1 MNLKI
6 LENNN
11 QLNKL
16 IKSQNKYKIENNQMK
31 NWNLQV
37 LLDNQILP
45 KTAMA

>member
-16 IKSQNKYKIENNQMK
+16 IKSQINYKIENNQMK
-31 NWNLQV
+31 NLNLKV